1 MKKITLLFLF
11 FSSIVFSQK
20 GISYQA
26 LIIDPV
32 TQELPGVNNI
42 DAPLAN
48 KDICLRFSFIDE
60 SDVLEYEEVWEG
72 LTDSYGMVNLIIGT
86 ETKTGGY
93 AASFE
98 DIVWSALAKNLKIEL
113 SADDS
118 CLNFI
123 EISNAPFTAVPF
135 ALFAVNTQNTS
146 VTIAAGAVTTTEILD
161 GTIATADIA
170 AGAVTTTEILD
181 GTIATADIA
190 AGAVTTTEILD
201 GTIATVDIA
210 AGAVTTTE
218 ILDGTITAVD
228 IATDAV
234 TTTEILDGTIA
245 TADIAAG
252 AVTTTEILDGTI
264 TAVDIATDAV
274 TTTEILDGT
283 IATADIATD
292 AVTTTEI
299 LDATIVDA
307 DVSATAGIVY
317 SKLAF
322 SDNIVAADI
331 ATDAVTT
338 AEILDA
344 TIVVGDLADDAV
356 ETIKIKD
363 LNVTNAKLDK
373 TNIPLSGFAAA
384 AADVDLG
391 ANKLTDVAD
400 PTAAQDAATKAY
412 VDAEVTTI
420 NTLADGTIYLG
431 DTNGDAQE
439 VTMNGDV
446 TIDNAGATTIA
457 TGAVTDTK
465 LDKTNIPLSGFAA
478 AAADVDLGANKLT
491 DVADPTAAQDAATK
505 AYVDAEVTT
514 INTLADGT
522 IYLGDT
528 NGDAQ
533 EVTMNGDV
541 TIDNAGATTIATG
554 AVTDT
559 KLDKTNIP
567 LSGFA
572 AAAAD
577 VDLGANKLTD
587 VADPTAAQDA
597 ATKAYVDTEITN
609 GTATNVSGTVAV
621 VNGGTGATTAALAR
635 NNLGLYTGVYSI
647 AVTSAASITIPFAS
661 ILPSGVI
668 PTINNMTIFF
678 SNIAGLLIMQAFLVD
693 TDFDTVNDSFKVE
706 FNTSQTGTLKI
717 SYYIGI

>member
-505 AYVDAEVTT
+505 AYVD
-514 INTLADGT
+514 
-522 IYLGDT
+522 
-528 NGDAQ
+528 
-533 EVTMNGDV
+533 
-541 TIDNAGATTIATG
+541 
-554 AVTDT
+554 
-559 KLDKTNIP
+559 
-567 LSGFA
+567 
-572 AAAAD
+572 
-577 VDLGANKLTD
+577 
-587 VADPTAAQDA
+587 
-597 ATKAYVDTEITN
+597 TEITN

>member
-170 AGAVTTTEILD
+170 AG
-181 GTIATADIA
+181 
-190 AGAVTTTEILD
+190 
-201 GTIATVDIA
+201 
-210 AGAVTTTE
+210 
-218 ILDGTITAVD
+218 
-228 IATDAV
+228 AV

-505 AYVDAEVTT
+505 AYVD
-514 INTLADGT
+514 
-522 IYLGDT
+522 
-528 NGDAQ
+528 
-533 EVTMNGDV
+533 
-541 TIDNAGATTIATG
+541 
-554 AVTDT
+554 
-559 KLDKTNIP
+559 
-567 LSGFA
+567 
-572 AAAAD
+572 
-577 VDLGANKLTD
+577 
-587 VADPTAAQDA
+587 
-597 ATKAYVDTEITN
+597 TEITN

>member
-181 GTIATADIA
+181 GTI
-190 AGAVTTTEILD
+190 
-201 GTIATVDIA
+201 
-210 AGAVTTTE
+210 
-218 ILDGTITAVD
+218 TAVD

-245 TADIAAG
+245 TA
-252 AVTTTEILDGTI
+252 
-264 TAVDIATDAV
+264 DIATDAV

-363 LNVTNAKLDK
+363 LNVTNA
-373 TNIPLSGFAAA
+373 
-384 AADVDLG
+384 
-391 ANKLTDVAD
+391 
-400 PTAAQDAATKAY
+400 
-412 VDAEVTTI
+412 
-420 NTLADGTIYLG
+420 
-431 DTNGDAQE
+431 
-439 VTMNGDV
+439 
-446 TIDNAGATTIA
+446 
-457 TGAVTDTK
+457 K

>member
-146 VTIAAGAVTTTEILD
+146 VTIAAG
-161 GTIATADIA
+161 
-170 AGAVTTTEILD
+170 
-181 GTIATADIA
+181 
-190 AGAVTTTEILD
+190 
-201 GTIATVDIA
+201 
-210 AGAVTTTE
+210 
-218 ILDGTITAVD
+218 
-228 IATDAV
+228 AV

-505 AYVDAEVTT
+505 AYVD
-514 INTLADGT
+514 
-522 IYLGDT
+522 
-528 NGDAQ
+528 
-533 EVTMNGDV
+533 
-541 TIDNAGATTIATG
+541 
-554 AVTDT
+554 
-559 KLDKTNIP
+559 
-567 LSGFA
+567 
-572 AAAAD
+572 
-577 VDLGANKLTD
+577 
-587 VADPTAAQDA
+587 
-597 ATKAYVDTEITN
+597 TEITN

>member
-181 GTIATADIA
+181 GTIAT
-190 AGAVTTTEILD
+190 
-201 GTIATVDIA
+201 VDIA

-264 TAVDIATDAV
+264 TAVDIATDAVTTTEILDGTIATADIATDAV

-363 LNVTNAKLDK
+363 LNVTNA
-373 TNIPLSGFAAA
+373 
-384 AADVDLG
+384 
-391 ANKLTDVAD
+391 
-400 PTAAQDAATKAY
+400 
-412 VDAEVTTI
+412 
-420 NTLADGTIYLG
+420 
-431 DTNGDAQE
+431 
-439 VTMNGDV
+439 
-446 TIDNAGATTIA
+446 
-457 TGAVTDTK
+457 K

>member
-201 GTIATVDIA
+201 GTI
-210 AGAVTTTE
+210 
-218 ILDGTITAVD
+218 TAVD

-264 TAVDIATDAV
+264 TAVDIATDAVTTTEILDGTIATADIATDAV

-363 LNVTNAKLDK
+363 LNVTNA
-373 TNIPLSGFAAA
+373 
-384 AADVDLG
+384 
-391 ANKLTDVAD
+391 
-400 PTAAQDAATKAY
+400 
-412 VDAEVTTI
+412 
-420 NTLADGTIYLG
+420 
-431 DTNGDAQE
+431 
-439 VTMNGDV
+439 
-446 TIDNAGATTIA
+446 
-457 TGAVTDTK
+457 K